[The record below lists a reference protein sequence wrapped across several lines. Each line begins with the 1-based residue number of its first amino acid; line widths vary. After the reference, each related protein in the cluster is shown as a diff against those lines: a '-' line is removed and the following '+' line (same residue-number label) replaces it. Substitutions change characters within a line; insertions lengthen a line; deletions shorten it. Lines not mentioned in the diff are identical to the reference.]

1 MHSLKGGLF
10 HDDIFTCFPF
20 QNSAFGGGSVTSVTL
35 AVAVT
40 NVNEGTGE
48 AERED
53 FDDKEGDGDDADNGV
68 WGISVR
74 ERAPMM
80 ASWGCA
86 DVVAPAV
93 VAGSA

>member
-53 FDDKEGDGDDADNGV
+53 FDDGEGEGDDGDNGA

-74 ERAPMM
+74 GRAPMM
-80 ASWGCA
+80 ASWCCA
-86 DVVAPAV
+86 DIVAPAV
-93 VAGSA
+93 VAESA

>member
-10 HDDIFTCFPF
+10 HDDIFTCFSF

-48 AERED
+48 ADRED
-53 FDDKEGDGDDADNGV
+53 FDDKEGDGDDGDNV
-68 WGISVR
+68 ALGI